1 MKKTDN
7 FILISLF
14 CQQVIADYTTPPQK
28 ELSRDLEAKLK
39 PNITYDNLPNVI
51 MKFTTK
57 YSILFAIYVAS
68 LLNAVLSQ
76 SVWVM
81 RSSI

>member
-39 PNITYDNLPNVI
+39 PNIT
-51 MKFTTK
+51 
-57 YSILFAIYVAS
+57 
-68 LLNAVLSQ
+68 
-76 SVWVM
+76 
-81 RSSI
+81 